1 MVTALRSDVPATSG
15 DKPEQAPDGTGPGRR
30 WLVLVP
36 ELVVLA
42 VGLLLRWGL
51 GRRFDPTWGYDWAP
65 HLGYLEH
72 VVRTGNLPDPSLTA
86 AAYHPPL
93 YYWLGAFL
101 MRAGVGPEGLQTLS
115 LILGSARLLVTWLGL
130 RALLPNDRLA
140 RVVSLAIAVIL
151 PCALHGDAMVTNEAL
166 NALLATA
173 ATILAYQML
182 TAEGRG
188 RLRLAAGFA
197 VVLAGAL
204 LTKVSC
210 IVLLPIVAVAAAGQ
224 QLLART
230 SWRERV
236 RALVP
241 PLVALTLA
249 CAIALPVYAA
259 HHKTS
264 PSILATGF
272 ECSPFH
278 RAKYEK
284 LKKTPY
290 LDRRTLGY
298 VLGMGSRRTWLRPVY
313 PTKPSRFWP
322 VLVASTFGDYL
333 NYQLTGPLRPGETSN
348 VEAVGRPVR
357 KFGLLRASVFAGA
370 AIALATVGGILLAA
384 WRTFKARDFA
394 MAALLAF
401 PVSAVLGQLHF
412 SIKYPFD
419 DEGMIKGHYMVFA
432 ALPLFYAF
440 GSGVSAA
447 WRRKW
452 TRPIA
457 VTALVALGV
466 VATYSATAAFG

>member
-1 MVTALRSDVPATSG
+1 VEP
-15 DKPEQAPDGTGPGRR
+15 
-30 WLVLVP
+30 LVLLAG
-36 ELVVLA
+36 LV
-42 VGLLLRWGL
+42 LRWGI

-65 HLGYLEH
+65 HMGYLEH
-72 VVRTGNLPDPSLTA
+72 IVNTGHLPDPSLTA

-93 YYWLGAFL
+93 YYWLGATL
-101 MRAGVGPEGLQTLS
+101 IRAGAGPDELQALS
-115 LILGSARLLVTWLGL
+115 LLLGSARLVVTWLGL
-130 RALLPNDRLA
+130 RVLLPNDRLA
-140 RVVSLAIAVIL
+140 RVAGLAIAAIL
-151 PCALHGDAMVTNEAL
+151 PCALHGDAMVTNESL

-173 ATILAYQML
+173 ATILGYRML
-182 TAEGRG
+182 STEGRI
-188 RLRLAAGFA
+188 RVRFAAGFA

-210 IVLLPIVAVAAAGQ
+210 IILLPIVGAAAVAQ
-224 QLLART
+224 QLLSPAP
-230 SWRERV
+230 WRERG

-241 PLVALTLA
+241 PIAALTLA

-278 RAKYEK
+278 RAKFEK
-284 LKKTPY
+284 LKKTSY

-298 VLGMGSRRTWLRPVY
+298 VVGMGSRRTWSRPVY

-333 NYQLTGPLRPGETSN
+333 NYQFTGPLRPGETST

-357 KFGLLRASVFAGA
+357 KLALLRASVFAGA
-370 AIALATVGGILLAA
+370 AVALVTVGGLILAA
-384 WRTFKARDFA
+384 WRTFKARDVA
-394 MAALLAF
+394 MFALLAF
-401 PVSAVLGQLHF
+401 PVAAVLGQLHF

-432 ALPLFYAF
+432 ALPLFHAF
-440 GSGVSAA
+440 GTCVSAA
-447 WRRKW
+447 WRSKW
-452 TRPIA
+452 SRPIA
-457 VTALVALGV
+457 FVALIALGV